1 MSLTTTVWLRLP
13 WRQPPCRVR
22 YAPISRRI
30 PFRVC
35 CLVSLPRMQGERG
48 RGSGQVWSSTRSN
61 VALTRRLWFGGRA
74 LMVNTIDEGAAR
86 FWLRRGSVPPGM
98 TRSFCSARL
107 RILRRRWQGSD
118 AGLANCLL
126 GRLARSSS
134 AVDETLGPKFSGR
147 ISSMW
152 ASARCRPAIIC
163 WERHRGLFFTVLKT
177 SSFRRAYE
185 VLGPRR
191 PQA

>member
-1 MSLTTTVWLRLP
+1 MSAAWSA
-13 WRQPPCRVR
+13 CHGCK
-22 YAPISRRI
+22 AS
-30 PFRVC
+30 
-35 CLVSLPRMQGERG
+35 GG

-86 FWLRRGSVPPGM
+86 SWLRRGSVPPGM

-126 GRLARSSS
+126 ERLARSSS

-147 ISSMW
+147 VSSMW

-163 WERHRGLFFTVLKT
+163 RERHRELFFTVPKNVIIQKGVRDVWPET
-177 SSFRRAYE
+177 STGVICGMR
-185 VLGPRR
+185 
-191 PQA
+191 

>member
-1 MSLTTTVWLRLP
+1 
-13 WRQPPCRVR
+13 
-22 YAPISRRI
+22 
-30 PFRVC
+30 
-35 CLVSLPRMQGERG
+35 
-48 RGSGQVWSSTRSN
+48 
-61 VALTRRLWFGGRA
+61 
-74 LMVNTIDEGAAR
+74 MVNTIDEGAAR
-86 FWLRRGSVPPGM
+86 FWLRRDFVPPGM

-163 WERHRGLFFTVLKT
+163 RERHRELFFTVLKNIIIQKGVRDVWPET
-177 SSFRRAYE
+177 STGVICGMR
-185 VLGPRR
+185 
-191 PQA
+191 

>member
-1 MSLTTTVWLRLP
+1 MGGRAPPGHVPCLLP
-13 WRQPPCRVR
+13 GQLATDARRAGQGIGTGLVKHALERCVNAAALVR
-22 YAPISRRI
+22 
-30 PFRVC
+30 
-35 CLVSLPRMQGERG
+35 
-48 RGSGQVWSSTRSN
+48 
-61 VALTRRLWFGGRA
+61 GRA

-86 FWLRRGSVPPGM
+86 FWLRRDFVPPRM